1 MNRKKMIST
10 IVVLFITI
18 AIGFAAYH
26 SNSAQGN
33 IYLYGEMHAEPELVE
48 REYDLWYQYY
58 HEKGM
63 RHLFLEDSYYGAE
76 FLNLWMQSDS
86 DELLEQ
92 LRKERIGSFGASSI
106 YKEFYKKIKREC
118 PETIFHGTD
127 VGHQYD
133 TTGERYLNCLEEKGQ
148 AGSEKY
154 KRAREVMQ
162 QGEVL
167 YSSSEEEGMAYREK
181 KMAENFIWEYEKLK
195 GESIMGIYGGAHVE
209 LEQVNYGT
217 GFIDSMALQLQ
228 EKYQEKLVTEDLW
241 DTPYESDIQPKE
253 VIEIKGKQYR
263 ASYVGDT
270 ITVIEGKYYS
280 TMSLYS
286 LKEGQEDFENAPMG
300 EPISATD
307 ELKLDVNYGTVY
319 ALEFIGD
326 GEYVGTRL
334 FLTDTSAREDGSIM
348 MREILLDIDDE

>member
-1 MNRKKMIST
+1 MGRKKLTAAI
-10 IVVLFITI
+10 IVLFITF
-18 AIGFAAYH
+18 AIGFAAYQ
-26 SNSAQGN
+26 SNSVQGN
-33 IYLYGEMHAEPELVE
+33 IYLYGEAHAEPELVE
-48 REYDLWYQYY
+48 REYDLWYKYY

-63 RHLFLEDSYYGAE
+63 RHLFTENPYYVAE
-76 FLNLWMQSDS
+76 FLNLWMQSDN

-92 LRKERIGSFGASSI
+92 IRKECIGTFGASST
-106 YKEFYKKIKREC
+106 YNEFYKKIKREC

-133 TTGERYLNCLEEKGQ
+133 TTGERYLDYLEEKGQ
-148 AGSEKY
+148 ADSEKY
-154 KRAREVMQ
+154 KRAQEVMK

-209 LEQVNYGT
+209 MEQVDYGT
-217 GFIDSMALQLQ
+217 GLMDNMALRLQ
-228 EKYQEKLVTEDLW
+228 EKYQEKLVIEDLT
-241 DTPYESDIQPKE
+241 DMPYESDIQPKE
-253 VIEIKGKQYR
+253 VIEINGKQYR
-263 ASYVGDT
+263 ASYVGYT
-270 ITVIEGKYYS
+270 NTVIEGKYNS
-280 TMSLYS
+280 TMSIYI
-286 LKEGQEDFENAPMG
+286 LKEGQEDFENMPMG
-300 EPISATD
+300 EPISARD
-307 ELKLDVNYGTVY
+307 ALKLDVNYGMIY

-348 MREILLDIDDE
+348 MREILLDD

>member
-1 MNRKKMIST
+1 MNRKKFIST
-10 IVVLFITI
+10 IVVLFITF
-18 AIGFAAYH
+18 AIGFAAYQ
-26 SNSAQGN
+26 SNGAQGN
-33 IYLYGEMHAEPELVE
+33 IYLYGEVHAEPELVE
-48 REYDLWYQYY
+48 REYDLWYKYY

-76 FLNLWMQSDS
+76 FLNLWMQSDG

-92 LRKERIGSFGASSI
+92 LRKERIGSPGASSI

-133 TTGERYLNCLEEKGQ
+133 TTGERYLNYLEEKGQ
-148 AGSEKY
+148 TGSEKY
-154 KRAREVMQ
+154 KRAREVMK
-162 QGEVL
+162 QGQEYYMDTDKDV
-167 YSSSEEEGMAYREK
+167 YREK

-195 GESIMGIYGGAHVE
+195 GESVMGIYGGAHVE
-209 LEQVNYGT
+209 LMQADYGT
-217 GFIDSMALQLQ
+217 GLMDNMALQLR
-228 EKYQEKLVTEDLW
+228 EKYREKLVTEDLC

-253 VIEIKGKQYR
+253 AIEIKGKQYR
-263 ASYVGDT
+263 ASYVGDA

-280 TMSLYS
+280 TVTIYKV
-286 LKEGQEDFENAPMG
+286 KEGQEDFENMPMG

-307 ELKLDVNYGTVY
+307 ELKLDVNYGTIY

-348 MREILLDIDDE
+348 MREIQLDD

>member
-1 MNRKKMIST
+1 MNRKKLIST

-18 AIGFAAYH
+18 AIGFTAYQ

-76 FLNLWMQSDS
+76 FLNIWMQSDS

-133 TTGERYLNCLEEKGQ
+133 TTGERYLDYLEEKGQ
-148 AGSEKY
+148 EESEKY
-154 KRAREVMQ
+154 KRAREVMK
-162 QGEVL
+162 QGQEYYMDTDKDV
-167 YSSSEEEGMAYREK
+167 YREK

-195 GESIMGIYGGAHVE
+195 GESVMGIYGGAHVE
-209 LEQVNYGT
+209 LTQADYGT
-217 GFIDSMALQLQ
+217 GLMDNMALQLR
-228 EKYQEKLVTEDLW
+228 EKYREKLVIEDLW
-241 DTPYESDIQPKE
+241 DTPYESDIQAKE
-253 VIEIKGKQYR
+253 VIEINGKQLR
-263 ASYVGDT
+263 ASYVGNT

-280 TMSLYS
+280 TVTIYKV
-286 LKEGQEDFENAPMG
+286 KEGQEDFENMPMG

-348 MREILLDIDDE
+348 MREIQLDD